1 MLQSIDYTWHD
12 GLESF
17 SQRSSATE
25 QLSEAKQ
32 AKDEGREWEWKVVK
46 ESVEELVEDHKCQKL
61 HERCVQDVVEKQA
74 QQLEEMEYQPTS

>member
-1 MLQSIDYTWHD
+1 MLEGGNEDQEE
-12 GLESF
+12 G
-17 SQRSSATE
+17 QK
-25 QLSEAKQ
+25 AKQ
-32 AKDEGREWEWKVVK
+32 GKEEGGEWEWKVVK